1 MTRGTGPGRDPEAA
15 APTYRERIRA
25 EHRVAWPAVV
35 ALVAGGLTFVAEA
48 LLGWW
53 TNWVDTG
60 GWRADAFVYPFVF
73 TPVGVI
79 VTIVFASIAGS
90 VFGRRNRLLGVVAGL
105 LPLVGILALGF
116 VSSIPGAA
124 PGT

>member
-1 MTRGTGPGRDPEAA
+1 VTRGTGAGHGPEAS
-15 APTYRERIRA
+15 APTYAESIRA
-25 EHRVAWPAVV
+25 EHRIAWPTVV
-35 ALVAGGLTFVAEA
+35 ALVAGGLTFVSEA

-60 GWRADAFVYPFVF
+60 GWKADAFAYPFVF

-79 VTIVFASIAGS
+79 GTIVFASIAGS
-90 VFGRRNRLLGVVAGL
+90 VFGRRNRLLGVVAGV
-105 LPLVGILALGF
+105 LPLLGILAMIF